1 MGIKNVEFAIENNAL
16 KEIKINPDFKDKEI
30 IEIVLPYTVK
40 TIKTGAFTEICGESS
55 PVITIIAPEV
65 ETIEI
70 MAFYKC
76 QSLKSITAPK
86 VKTIE
91 EHAFNS
97 CESLESIQ
105 IIDVETIESEA
116 FKNCSKLKSIELP
129 SSVNI
134 SDDSFDYCDALNHV
148 KIRYNID
155 KSIYY
160 VHVDKSTSDK
170 KEVTFEYRSNL
181 VSKQI
186 GDIQLLL
193 NKIFVNE
200 ITKEN
205 LKYKGNIMNSLR
217 SLSKKNN
224 DLDKKLPDDLF
235 RKIMEYD
242 GYKPRRTMKKKSRRK
257 KSRRKSNMKRSN
269 KKKKSKRRNYVN
281 KKRS

>member
-1 MGIKNVEFAIENNAL
+1 MGINNVEFTIENNAL
-16 KEIKINPDFKDKEI
+16 KEIKINHLDFKDKEI
-30 IEIVLPYTVK
+30 IEIVLPDEVK
-40 TIKTGAFTEICGESS
+40 TIKSGAFTKICEEESS
-55 PVITIIAPEV
+55 PVITIIAPNV

-76 QSLKSITAPK
+76 KSLKSITAPK

-105 IIDVETIESEA
+105 INNVENIEGEA

-134 SDDSFDYCDALNHV
+134 GEDSFNYCDALNHV

-155 KSIYY
+155 KRIYY
-160 VHVDKSTSDK
+160 VHVNKSTSDK

-186 GDIQLLL
+186 GDIGLLL

-200 ITKEN
+200 ISKEN

-217 SLSKKNN
+217 SLSKKDNA
-224 DLDKKLPDDLF
+224 LDNMSNDLF

-242 GYKPRRTMKKKSRRK
+242 GYKLRTMKK